1 MLGWLTRKRKPQPVA
16 PGAALAK
23 IGHAQ
28 RRARSR
34 ALIRAQADQ
43 MRKDMWLPPV
53 EWPAL

>member
-1 MLGWLTRKRKPQPVA
+1 MLGWLTRKRKPEPVA

-28 RRARSR
+28 RRAQSR

-43 MRKDMWLPPV
+43 MRKDMGMPPL